1 MGRLLR
7 RAVVRVGEGEDEE
20 WEERLCEVVVL
31 RMEERSEEREGI
43 GGGGCPDGVGGG
55 GGAAR
60 LGV

>member
-1 MGRLLR
+1 
-7 RAVVRVGEGEDEE
+7 
-20 WEERLCEVVVL
+20 VL

-43 GGGGCPDGVGGG
+43 GGGGCPDRVGGG

>member
-1 MGRLLR
+1 MVL
-7 RAVVRVGEGEDEE
+7 
-20 WEERLCEVVVL
+20 L

-43 GGGGCPDGVGGG
+43 GGGGFPERVGGG